1 MPKVTLR
8 PVDKFNDMIL
18 DNFTTAKGSMKT
30 ENFGKKIKM
39 SRNIVYARLKNPL
52 KMDLEELFYLCEA
65 LHIDRGKFVT
75 QSLRKDWR

>member
-8 PVDKFNDMIL
+8 PIDKFNDMIL

-30 ENFGKKIKM
+30 EIFGKKIKM
-39 SRNIVYARLKNPL
+39 SRNTVYARLKNPL
-52 KMDLEELFYLCEA
+52 KMNLEELFNLCEA
-65 LHIDRGKFVT
+65 LHIDRGKFIT